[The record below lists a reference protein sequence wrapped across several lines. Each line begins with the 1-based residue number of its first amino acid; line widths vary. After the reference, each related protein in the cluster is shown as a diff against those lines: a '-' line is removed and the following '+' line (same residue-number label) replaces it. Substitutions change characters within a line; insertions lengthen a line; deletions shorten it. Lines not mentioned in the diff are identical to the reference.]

1 METQSTKKVTQFED
15 KLTQKCNRLSAL
27 FASAISMAGNQES
40 EIFNSHLDKKI
51 YQETMAQM
59 SQELI
64 ESINSLAMAEVK
76 TLSFD
81 KEPG

>member
-27 FASAISMAGNQES
+27 FASAISMAGKHDTV
-40 EIFNSHLDKKI
+40 IFNTVLDEITYK
-51 YQETMAQM
+51 ETMAQM